1 MRMMAAERRAAMAL
15 GSIHALRLLGI
26 FMALPVL
33 AVAARDLA
41 GATPLLVGLAVGIYG
56 LTQAGLQVPFGFASD
71 RLGRK
76 PVIAVGLG
84 LFILGSALAA
94 MADSVALLIVGR
106 ALQGGGAIAGALM
119 ALAADLTRE
128 DVRTRVMAI
137 IGVSIGVSFSAA
149 LVVGPL
155 LHAGAGLTGLF
166 GGAAVFGIAAVVL
179 LFTVVPSPG
188 PRQAPPA
195 PASGSAQIK
204 AVLANPALVRLDAGI
219 FVLHFVMTATFIGAP
234 LSLDA
239 AGLADGSQWQVYLPV
254 FLISFALMAPLVI
267 IAERFNRTKAIFLVS
282 IALIAAAQ
290 AVLGGTGAQV
300 LGVAAGLVLFFTGFN
315 VLEAMLPA
323 LVTKAAPAEQ
333 KGTATGIYSASQF
346 LGAFA
351 GGLVG
356 GWLDWQGGPALVF
369 AGMAAVSV
377 AYLIASVPMRV
388 PQSGASHVVA
398 LDGRSDEATIVD
410 ELSAY
415 PGVEEVAVV
424 AAEGVAYLR
433 VDPERFDPDALARAG
448 FRTAHGGPADL
459 APVR

>member
-1 MRMMAAERRAAMAL
+1 MKMMAAERRAGIAL

-41 GATPLLVGLAVGIYG
+41 GATPLLVGIAVGIYG
-56 LTQAGLQVPFGFASD
+56 LTQAALQVPFGFASD
-71 RLGRK
+71 RIGRK
-76 PVIAVGLG
+76 PVIAFGLS
-84 LFILGSALAA
+84 LFIVGSALAA
-94 MADSVALLIVGR
+94 WADSVALLIVGR

-137 IGVSIGVSFSAA
+137 IGVSIGVSFSLA

-166 GGAAVFGIAAVVL
+166 GGAALFGLAAVVM
-179 LFTVVPSPG
+179 LFAVVPNPTRVQPPG
-188 PRQAPPA
+188 SDTSEGGQLN
-195 PASGSAQIK
+195 
-204 AVLANPALVRLDAGI
+204 AVLANSALLRLDVGV

-234 LSLDA
+234 LALDA
-239 AGLADGSQWQVYLPV
+239 AGLPDGSQWRVYLPV

-267 IAERFNRTKAIFLVS
+267 VAERFNRTKTIFLVS
-282 IALIAAAQ
+282 VALIAAAQ
-290 AVLGGTGAQV
+290 AVLGGTGAEM

-323 LVTKAAPAEQ
+323 LVTKAAPAAQ
-333 KGTATGIYSASQF
+333 KGAATGIYSASQF

-351 GGLVG
+351 GGLAG
-356 GWLDWQGGPALVF
+356 GWLDAEGGPPLVF
-369 AGMAAVSV
+369 AGMAVVSV
-377 AYLIASVPMRV
+377 VYLVGSLPMRV
-388 PQSGASHVVA
+388 PQSTTTHVVA
-398 LDGRSDEATIVD
+398 LDGRTDEITLAG
-410 ELSAY
+410 ELKGY
-415 PGVEEVAVV
+415 PGVREVTLVPEE
-424 AAEGVAYLR
+424 GLAYLQ
-433 VDPERFDPDALARAG
+433 VAPERFDPDALERAG
-448 FRTAHGGPADL
+448 YRTTHGEPADL